1 MDLTERTID
10 SREVF
15 RGRIIR
21 VRQDTVRL
29 PNGKESSREVVEHP
43 GGVGIL
49 AIDGEDR
56 VVLVRQYRYAFE
68 RVLTEIPAGKRETGE
83 EPFLTAQRE
92 LKEEIGAEAGRWTEL
107 GALIASPGCYGET
120 LYLYMAEDLTFGET
134 HPDEDEFLEV
144 LRVPFE
150 EAVRQCMDGTLTDA
164 KTVAAVSSPD
174 IHSSTASSK
183 GTRTVSKN
191 SSASGCVSPKV
202 SSQARN
208 RYSVSP

>member
-92 LKEEIGAEAGRWTEL
+92 LKEEIGAAAEAWTDL

-120 LYLYMAEDLTFGET
+120 LYLFLACELTFGET
-134 HPDEDEFLEV
+134 HPDADEFLETV
-144 LRVPFE
+144 RLPFD
-150 EAVRQCMDGTLTDA
+150 EAVELCMSGELTDA
-164 KTVAAVSSPD
+164 KTVAA
-174 IHSSTASSK
+174 ILKA
-183 GTRTVSKN
+183 
-191 SSASGCVSPKV
+191 KV
-202 SSQARN
+202 LLGR
-208 RYSVSP
+208 